1 MKTNQIMIRP
11 MDDFTVSQRTKNIVV
26 FSFYN
31 SNKYEIHSDGTI
43 VSLNYN
49 RTGLPKPLKQ
59 FYDKNGYACV
69 AIYVDKQTK
78 RMKVHRLVAMA
89 FIPNPNN
96 LPQINHKDENKS
108 NNQIDN
114 LEWCDCSYNINYGTH
129 NDRISKAMTNG
140 KLSKRVAQIKDGVI
154 IRIFESVNEA
164 QRNGFNQASIS
175 KVASNVSKYSKYKTH
190 KGFEWKYI

>member
-1 MKTNQIMIRP
+1 MIRP
-11 MDDFTVSQRTKNIVV
+11 MGEFKVIQRTKNIVV

-31 SNKYEIHSDGTI
+31 GNKYEIHSDGTI

-114 LEWCDCSYNINYGTH
+114 LEWCDCSYNIN
-129 NDRISKAMTNG
+129 
-140 KLSKRVAQIKDGVI
+140 
-154 IRIFESVNEA
+154 
-164 QRNGFNQASIS
+164 
-175 KVASNVSKYSKYKTH
+175 
-190 KGFEWKYI
+190 